1 MSTIIDAKGKPCP
14 TPVILA
20 KQAMAAG
27 EHSFTVLVD
36 NTTAVENLK
45 RLAGNQGFGAAVTQ
59 GEGVFSVAFTR
70 TGCAACEEAVSAPL
84 PAPGGD
90 WAVFVGRDIIGD
102 GDRELGANLMRM
114 FFYTL
119 VQGEDKPGAVLF
131 MNAGVRLPTL
141 DEQIPAHEQQEG
153 QAHQKQDDGNENHS
167 GQTDDAQCEQRNH
180 GISPPFDGTSLPHPD
195 KSVLKAFLKSDKK
208 SPASGGGAVPS
219 APDAGAFFCV
229 PVRPNG
235 FHKSLASRLLSRQN
249 VMDIRWMH
257 RINALGHEEMGRTV
271 M

>member
-36 NTTAVENLK
+36 NTTAVENLR

-119 VQGEDKPGAVLF
+119 AEGDALPESVLF
-131 MNAGVRLPTL
+131 MNDGVKLPTL
-141 DEQIPAHEQQEG
+141 DDQVAAHVQTLTDRGVEVLVCG
-153 QAHQKQDDGNENHS
+153 TCLSFYGLTDRLQAGTVSNM
-167 GQTDDAQCEQRNH
+167 
-180 GISPPFDGTSLPHPD
+180 FDI
-195 KSVLKAFLKSDKK
+195 V
-208 SPASGGGAVPS
+208 
-219 APDAGAFFCV
+219 
-229 PVRPNG
+229 
-235 FHKSLASRLLSRQN
+235 SRMQAAAKVITL
-249 VMDIRWMH
+249 
-257 RINALGHEEMGRTV
+257 
-271 M
+271 